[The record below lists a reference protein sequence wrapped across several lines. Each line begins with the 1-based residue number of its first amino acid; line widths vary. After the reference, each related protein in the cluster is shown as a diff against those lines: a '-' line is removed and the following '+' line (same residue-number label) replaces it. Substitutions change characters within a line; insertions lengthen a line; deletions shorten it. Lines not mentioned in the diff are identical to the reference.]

1 MLKKMLKN
9 KTKPKRRK
17 SRFEWYQSRILVLA
31 ILWLVGFG
39 VVVYRLYQIQI
50 VNHEVY
56 LEKSK
61 SSSEKKR
68 TIQAARGTIVDRN
81 GEALAMDLMHYSL
94 AVRPHQVENKKTVAQ
109 KIAKIANVPYREVY
123 SKLNSRKNFVYLA
136 HRLTPEQ
143 AAQLKNLSKGIVLER
158 KFSRTYPF
166 NEVGAHVIGYCNND
180 NQAGAGLELS
190 YDQFLRGKD
199 GVSVFLRD
207 AKGGV
212 FPDLDYPAVEPQ
224 NGKNIE
230 TTIDIVYQGILETEL
245 AEAIRKHKA
254 DNGSAVLMNPRTG
267 EVLAMANYPTYNP
280 NYYYRYP
287 IKNFRNQAI
296 TDLYEPGSTF
306 KMISLA
312 MCLEYLHMNMDRE
325 LIFCENGS
333 YRLAQKTVRDHQKF
347 AYLTARQVFE
357 NSSNVGTIKLAERF
371 PAPEFYRYAR
381 DFGFGNKTG
390 IDLPGE
396 INGILHKPSE
406 FSKYSVAYMSIGYEV
421 GVTPLQI
428 TAAYAAV
435 ANGGLLLQPY
445 VVKRVIDQSGRVLKE
460 NKPTVIRRV
469 ISEETARQ
477 MKSVLQGVVE
487 NGTGKNASVEGV
499 TVAGKTGTAQ
509 KIDRTTNSYTS
520 SRHIASFA
528 GFFPVEN
535 PKFVLLVIVNNP
547 REGGYYGSQVAA
559 PAFKKIAQQIVGL
572 SVEKEPVSDT
582 NLAKLNFKDEVKTL
596 PLLEEMTIGNAKKIL
611 NKLDLDYKIIGEGDT
626 ITGQTPQAF
635 SRVDE
640 NQTVFLY
647 ATNESATNTFS
658 KDKMPDLVGKSL
670 REALRIISDY
680 DKEIDVKG
688 GGVVREQF
696 PKAGEKLD
704 KIEKISLNCSSS

>member
-9 KTKPKRRK
+9 KTNSKHRK
-17 SRFEWYQSRILVLA
+17 SRFEQYQNRILILA
-31 ILWLVGFG
+31 ILWLVGF
-39 VVVYRLYQIQI
+39 VIVLYRLYQVQI
-50 VNHEVY
+50 LNHEVY

-61 SSSEKKR
+61 AFSEKKR

-94 AVRPHQVENKKTVAQ
+94 AVRPKKIVNKKTIAQ
-109 KIAKIANVPYREVY
+109 KISKITHLSYKEVY
-123 SKLNSRKNFVYLA
+123 SKLNSNKNFVYLA

-143 AAQLKNLSKGIVLER
+143 AAQLNRLTKGIVLER

-166 NEVGAHVIGYCNND
+166 NEVGAHVIGYCDND

-190 YDQFLRGKD
+190 YDLFLRGKD

-245 AEAIRKHKA
+245 SEAIRKHNA

-280 NYYYRYP
+280 NFYYRYP

-296 TDLYEPGSTF
+296 SDLYEPGSTF

-312 MCLEYLHMNMDRE
+312 LCLEYLRLNMDKE
-325 LIFCENGS
+325 LVFCENGS

-371 PAPEFYRYAR
+371 PDPEFYRCAR

-396 INGILHKPSE
+396 INGVLHKPSE

-421 GVTPLQI
+421 GVTALQI

-435 ANGGLLLQPY
+435 ANDGLLLQPY
-445 VVKRVIDQSGRVLKE
+445 VVKRVIDQSGRVVKE

-477 MKSVLQGVVE
+477 MKLVLQGVVE

-520 SRHIASFA
+520 NQHIASFA

-547 REGGYYGSQVAA
+547 RKGGYYGSQVAA
-559 PAFKKIAQQIVGL
+559 PVFKRIAQQIVGL
-572 SVEKEPVSDT
+572 SVEKEPVSDI
-582 NLAKLNFKDEVKTL
+582 NLAKLNFRDELKTL
-596 PLLEEMTIGNAKKIL
+596 PLLEGMATGNAKKML
-611 NKLDLDYKIIGEGDT
+611 NKLDLDYQIIGDGDT
-626 ITGQTPQAF
+626 VTGQTPQAF

-647 ATNESATNTFS
+647 TSANHQTGTTSVNV
-658 KDKMPDLVGKSL
+658 MPNIVGKSL

-680 DKEIDVKG
+680 NKQIDVNG
-688 GGVVREQF
+688 SGVVREQF

-704 KIEKISLNCSSS
+704 HIKKISLNCSPS

>member
-9 KTKPKRRK
+9 KTNSKHRK
-17 SRFEWYQSRILVLA
+17 SRFEQYQNRILILA
-31 ILWLVGFG
+31 ILWLVGF
-39 VVVYRLYQIQI
+39 VIVLYRLYQVQI
-50 VNHEVY
+50 LNHEVY

-61 SSSEKKR
+61 AFSEKKR

-94 AVRPHQVENKKTVAQ
+94 AVRPKKIVNKKTIAQ
-109 KIAKIANVPYREVY
+109 KISKITHLSYKEVY
-123 SKLNSRKNFVYLA
+123 SKLNSNKNFVYLA

-143 AAQLKNLSKGIVLER
+143 AAQLNRLTKGIVLER

-166 NEVGAHVIGYCNND
+166 NEVGAHVIGYCDND

-190 YDQFLRGKD
+190 YDLFLRGKD

-245 AEAIRKHKA
+245 SEAIRKHNA

-280 NYYYRYP
+280 NFYYRYP

-296 TDLYEPGSTF
+296 SDLYEPGSTF

-312 MCLEYLHMNMDRE
+312 LCLEYLRLNMDKE
-325 LIFCENGS
+325 LVFCENGS

-371 PAPEFYRYAR
+371 PDPEFYRCAR

-396 INGILHKPSE
+396 INGVLHKPSE

-421 GVTPLQI
+421 GVTALQI

-435 ANGGLLLQPY
+435 ANDGLLLQPY
-445 VVKRVIDQSGRVLKE
+445 VVKRVIDQSGRVVKE

-477 MKSVLQGVVE
+477 MKLVLQGVVE

-520 SRHIASFA
+520 NQHIASFA

-547 REGGYYGSQVAA
+547 RKGGYYGSQVAA
-559 PAFKKIAQQIVGL
+559 PVFKRIAQQIVGL
-572 SVEKEPVSDT
+572 SVEKEPVSDI
-582 NLAKLNFKDEVKTL
+582 NLAKLNFRDELKTL
-596 PLLEEMTIGNAKKIL
+596 PLLEGMATGNAKKML
-611 NKLDLDYKIIGEGDT
+611 NKLDLDYQIIGDGDT

-647 ATNESATNTFS
+647 TSANHQTGATSVNV
-658 KDKMPDLVGKSL
+658 MPNIVGKSL

-680 DKEIDVKG
+680 NKQIDVNG
-688 GGVVREQF
+688 SGVVREQF

-704 KIEKISLNCSSS
+704 HIKKISLNCSPS